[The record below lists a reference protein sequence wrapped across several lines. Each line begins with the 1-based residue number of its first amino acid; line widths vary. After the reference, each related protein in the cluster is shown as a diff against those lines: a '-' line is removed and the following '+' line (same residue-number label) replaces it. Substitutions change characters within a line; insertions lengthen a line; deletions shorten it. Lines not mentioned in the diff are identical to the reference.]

1 MSDDFLGDLHDAMP
15 ERPDDHAQ
23 AALAEASGWVGT
35 HGVEAVGLGEGEG
48 GEQQV
53 VVYTSGSP
61 DEIPETVGGLP
72 IRVERTGPVQAYD
85 DAEDADRPDDS
96 DSAPTEPEA

>member
-1 MSDDFLGDLHDAMP
+1 MSDNFLGDLHDAMP
-15 ERPDDHAQ
+15 DRPDDHAQ

-35 HGVEAVGLGEGEG
+35 HGVEAVGLGEDEAGER
-48 GEQQV
+48 QV

-61 DEIPETVGGLP
+61 DEIPETVGGLA

-85 DAEDADRPDDS
+85 EPDDP
-96 DSAPTEPEA
+96 DDPDAVATGPEA